1 MANLKQDMQ
10 LALSMGR
17 NRFITSWDKFIML
30 VADYFFRDHF
40 PNVLHKDSTSPP
52 NLNGLILALRRRE
65 GFSMGKLLPNG
76 ACMRYDG
83 MELGLQTE
91 FRITRGRDGQVELDN
106 MFFSIGNVPK
116 DRIYRAIPL
125 TGDESELAECIEE
138 FFTNDVPALLREA
151 KLVYTENMT
160 RLRITEVIA
169 STMTG
174 RLTQV
179 LKESGFRE
187 DEYSIRVLMP
197 KMFIKVLGRR
207 HEIRITENSYRE
219 KLPVL
224 ERRIRE
230 FGESR
235 ARNLSIGSTT

>member
-1 MANLKQDMQ
+1 MANLKQDIQ

-30 VADYFFRDHF
+30 VAGYFFRDHF
-40 PNVLHKDSTSPP
+40 PNILRKDSSSYP
-52 NLNGLILALRRRE
+52 NLNGLILALRSRE

-76 ACMRYDG
+76 VCMRYDS
-83 MELGLQTE
+83 MELGVQAE
-91 FRITRGRDGQVELDN
+91 FRITRGRDGEIELDN

-116 DRIYRAIPL
+116 DRIYRAILL
-125 TGDESELAECIEE
+125 TGDESELAECIEG
-138 FFTNDVPALLREA
+138 FFINDLPALLKEA

-197 KMFIKVLGRR
+197 KLFIKVLGRR
-207 HEIRITENSYRE
+207 HEIRITESSFE
-219 KLPVL
+219 QKLPIL
-224 ERRIRE
+224 ERRIRD

-235 ARNLSIGSTT
+235 G

>member
-1 MANLKQDMQ
+1 MANLKQDIQ

-40 PNVLHKDSTSPP
+40 PNILRNGSTSYP
-52 NLNGLILALRRRE
+52 NLNGLILELRRRE

-76 ACMRYDG
+76 VCMRYDS
-83 MELGLQTE
+83 MELGVQAE
-91 FRITRGRDGQVELDN
+91 FRITRGRDGEVELDN
-106 MFFSIGNVPK
+106 LFFSIGNVPK
-116 DRIYRAIPL
+116 DRIYRAILL
-125 TGDESELAECIEE
+125 TGDESELAECIEG
-138 FFTNDVPALLREA
+138 FFINDLPALLKEA

-160 RLRITEVIA
+160 KLRITEVIA

-179 LKESGFRE
+179 LKEAGFRE

-207 HEIRITENSYRE
+207 HEIRITESSFE
-219 KLPVL
+219 QKLPIL
-224 ERRIRE
+224 EHRIRD

-235 ARNLSIGSTT
+235 R

>member
-30 VADYFFRDHF
+30 VADYFLRDHF
-40 PNVLHKDSTSPP
+40 PNILPKGCSSYP

-65 GFSMGKLLPNG
+65 GFSIGKFLPNG
-76 ACMRYDG
+76 VRMRYDS
-83 MELGLQTE
+83 MELGLQAE
-91 FRITRGRDGQVELDN
+91 FRITRGRDGKVELDN
-106 MFFSIGNVPK
+106 MSFSIGNVPK
-116 DRIYRAIPL
+116 DWIYRAIPL
-125 TGDESELAECIEE
+125 TGDESELAECIEG

-160 RLRITEVIA
+160 RLRIAEVIA

-197 KMFIKVLGRR
+197 KLYIKVLGRR
-207 HEIRITENSYRE
+207 HEIRITENSYRV

-235 ARNLSIGSTT
+235 G

>member
-1 MANLKQDMQ
+1 MAILNQDIQ

-30 VADYFFRDHF
+30 VTDYFFRDHF
-40 PNVLHKDSTSPP
+40 PNILHNGSSSYP
-52 NLNGLILALRRRE
+52 NLNGLILELRRRE

-76 ACMRYDG
+76 VCMRYDS
-83 MELGLQTE
+83 MELGVQAE
-91 FRITRGRDGQVELDN
+91 FRITRGRDGEVELDN
-106 MFFSIGNVPK
+106 LFFSIGNVPK
-116 DRIYRAIPL
+116 DRIYRAILL
-125 TGDESELAECIEE
+125 TGDESELAECIEG
-138 FFTNDVPALLREA
+138 FFINDLPALLKEA

-160 RLRITEVIA
+160 KLRITEVIA

-174 RLTQV
+174 RLTQA
-179 LKESGFRE
+179 LKESGFHE

-197 KMFIKVLGRR
+197 KLFIKVLGRR

-219 KLPVL
+219 KVPIL

-235 ARNLSIGSTT
+235 R

>member
-1 MANLKQDMQ
+1 MAILKQDIQ

-30 VADYFFRDHF
+30 VTDYFFRDHL
-40 PNVLHKDSTSPP
+40 PNVLHKKCSTSP
-52 NLNGLILALRRRE
+52 NLNGLIIELRRRE

-76 ACMRYDG
+76 VCMRYDS
-83 MELGLQTE
+83 MELGVQAE
-91 FRITRGRDGQVELDN
+91 FRITRGRDGEVELDN
-106 MFFSIGNVPK
+106 LFFSIGNVPK
-116 DRIYRAIPL
+116 DRIYRAILL
-125 TGDESELAECIEE
+125 TGDESELAECIEG
-138 FFTNDVPALLREA
+138 FFINDLPALLKEA

-160 RLRITEVIA
+160 KLRITEVIA

-197 KMFIKVLGRR
+197 KLLIKVLGRR
-207 HEIRITENSYRE
+207 HEIRITESSFE
-219 KLPVL
+219 QKLPIL
-224 ERRIRE
+224 ERRIRD

-235 ARNLSIGSTT
+235 R